1 MTAAAVRLPDRAVT
15 GLACGAAVIFGLMIA
30 VSPAIALGLFGAAA
44 LVALTFL
51 YPVAHLT
58 LLLAVTTI
66 VPYGLQNKYGFAFGG
81 SGSGLILSDVLIML
95 GLLRAI
101 MVLVRQPLD
110 VRRTVAMAAI
120 VAMLLVTGLQAV
132 RGMTYGA
139 GLGQVGYEFRV
150 LFGWSTIAIAMPLL
164 PDAAARMRLYRGMI
178 GVGIAVGIYGLMQ
191 YFEFLTFFAEGQAGL
206 REGVRFTSSGKGQ
219 IQGGLFAF
227 PVGVLIG
234 FAVLTSGAVRSRLTQ
249 LALFALVGLNAIGL
263 LLTYERTFWLATVL
277 GLGFIAF
284 RAGFAQ
290 RMRLVVLGVGIVL
303 VVAPMLSTLA
313 PGALSAAS
321 ERLLSLNQYGNDDS
335 VRYRLQEGRH
345 VVDKIEAHP
354 LVGWGLA
361 DEIFYGLPWLQT
373 PPTAEYF
380 AHNGYLWLSW
390 KIGIPAALLLF
401 AVIGWAVASR
411 GPPTLPPLDRAVRLG
426 AQASLLVMLVVSIT
440 FPSFSALNITAV
452 SGVLL
457 AICLGMPRSA
467 RSEKASLRS

>member
-1 MTAAAVRLPDRAVT
+1 MTAAARLPDRAVM
-15 GLACGAAVIFGLMIA
+15 GAACGAAAVFGLLVA
-30 VSPAIALGLFGAAA
+30 VSPLLAVGLLGAAG
-44 LVALTFL
+44 LVALAFL

-66 VPYGLQNKYGFAFGG
+66 IPYGLQNQYGIGFGG
-81 SGSGLILSDVLIML
+81 GSGLIFSDILIML

-101 MVLVRQPLD
+101 MVLLRQPLD
-110 VRRTVAMAAI
+110 MRRTLAMGAI
-120 VAMLLVTGLQAV
+120 ALMLLVTGVQAV
-132 RGMTYGA
+132 RGVAYGA

-150 LFGWSTIAIAMPLL
+150 LFGWSTIVVAMPLL
-164 PDAAARMRLYRGMI
+164 SDAASRLRLYRGML
-178 GVGIAVGIYGLMQ
+178 GVGILVGIYGLMQ
-191 YFEFLTFFAEGQAGL
+191 YFELLTFFAEGQAGL

-234 FAVLTSGAVRSRLTQ
+234 FAVLTSGAVKSRITQ
-249 LALFALVGLNAIGL
+249 LALLALVGLNAIGL

-277 GLGFIAF
+277 ALGFIAV

-290 RMRLVVLGVGIVL
+290 RMRLVVFGVGIVL
-303 VVAPMLSTLA
+303 IIAPMLSTLA

-345 VVDKIEAHP
+345 VVDKIEVHP

-361 DEIFYGLPWLQT
+361 DQIFYGLPWLQT

-390 KIGIPAALLLF
+390 KIGIPAAMLLF
-401 AVIGWAVASR
+401 AVIGWAVVSR
-411 GPPTLPPLDRAVRLG
+411 APPTLDPLNRAVRLG

-440 FPSFSALNITAV
+440 FPSFSALNITAA
-452 SGVLL
+452 SGALL
-457 AICLGMPRSA
+457 AICLGMGRATA
-467 RSEKASLRS
+467 RAATTAP